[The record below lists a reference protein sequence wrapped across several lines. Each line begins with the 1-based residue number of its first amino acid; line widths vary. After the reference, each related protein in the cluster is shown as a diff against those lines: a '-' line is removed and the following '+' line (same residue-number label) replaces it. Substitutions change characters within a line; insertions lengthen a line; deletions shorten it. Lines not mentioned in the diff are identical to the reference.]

1 MSKPVDSTLNVKAC
15 ANLDV
20 SKDLE
25 KCKGKCIDTL
35 LDEQKEEENNE
46 TTEQCE

>member
-35 LDEQKEEENNE
+35 LDEQKEEENNK